1 MPPDPPAPL
10 MTDPA
15 ANAPPDG
22 ETVEGLADALR
33 DDAAAADAAGRL
45 GELGAAAKPAVPA
58 LAAAVDEARPAA
70 VRIAAAKALGNL
82 GEDAREAYVALER
95 ASADDDGTVAG
106 AARHALN
113 AIGGGEYT

>member
-1 MPPDPPAPL
+1 MSPDQSAPP

-15 ANAPPDG
+15 ANSPPDG
-22 ETVEGLADALR
+22 ETVESLTDALR
-33 DDAAAADAAGRL
+33 DDAAAAGAAARL

-70 VRIAAAKALGNL
+70 VRIAAAEALGAL
-82 GEDAREAYVALER
+82 GQDGREAYVALER
-95 ASADDDGTVAG
+95 ASADDDGEVAG

-113 AIGGGEYT
+113 AIGGGEYA